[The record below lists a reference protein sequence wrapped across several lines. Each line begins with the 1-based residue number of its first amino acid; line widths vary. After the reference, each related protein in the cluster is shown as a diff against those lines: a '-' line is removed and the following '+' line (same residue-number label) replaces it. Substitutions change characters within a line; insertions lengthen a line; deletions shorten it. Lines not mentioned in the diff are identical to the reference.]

1 MGRVSFVRKRFVCS
15 REEGEGEGEG
25 EGRGKKEKGEGV
37 EKEREKREKER
48 FIQMGRRFVFET
60 LDLALPFSNF
70 LFFAPLKT
78 RIKPGMEKS

>member
-1 MGRVSFVRKRFVCS
+1 MGRVSFARKRFVCS
-15 REEGEGEGEG
+15 REEG
-25 EGRGKKEKGEGV
+25 REKGEGV

-60 LDLALPFSNF
+60 LDLALPFFNF

>member
-1 MGRVSFVRKRFVCS
+1 MGRVSFARKRFVCS

-25 EGRGKKEKGEGV
+25 EGRGKKEKGEEV

>member
-1 MGRVSFVRKRFVCS
+1 MGRVSFARKRFVCS

-25 EGRGKKEKGEGV
+25 ERRGKKEKGEGV